1 MILFRFSV
9 NVCVANLPDLIVDY
23 PNARLYANE
32 IFTEAVKR
40 GVMTAEEQEK
50 YTKHVQNMEGF

>member
-1 MILFRFSV
+1 MLIDSV

-32 IFTEAVKR
+32 IFTEAVKHDI
-40 GVMTAEEQEK
+40 MTGEEQEK
-50 YTKHVQNMEGF
+50 YAKHVQNMEGF